1 MIFTKCIIFN
11 STSITKVVKIMIKM
25 MAECVGVIEAQ
36 GFEGIYTKTIIIQ
49 TLMILRSRAEMWVL

>member
-1 MIFTKCIIFN
+1 
-11 STSITKVVKIMIKM
+11 MIKM